1 MRVCRSLLLV
11 LVLFPSLLVF
21 GQPENEQK
29 REAALRAF
37 NEAIDLRGERKY
49 RSYLAALEKFQLSVK
64 LYLEAGDNESAARSR
79 LGVGLI
85 KNLIGEKDEALKIYL
100 EVLEIFQKS
109 GDATMQGRTLNNLG
123 NLYSDLGEGTKAVDC
138 HLRALEFRKK
148 TRDRDGEAS
157 SLNSLGSAYADIG
170 ERKLALDAYTNA
182 IVIRREI
189 GDDRTH
195 AIVLNNLGLL
205 YNDLGDP
212 NRSAEYFR
220 QSLVLRR
227 KSGDRYGESTTLN
240 NLGLAIIDSEPSVA
254 IKHFGE
260 ALSIRSQLG
269 FEASKATILNN
280 IGNAYLRLNDLPKAL
295 GYFNSALSEHEKS
308 GDKSGMAT
316 ALNNVGWVSIEN
328 RAPQFNTLNRSLLLA
343 RETQDRGLE
352 AIVLSNLMRAYN
364 EASSP
369 AAAIFFGKQCVNK
382 YQELRS
388 AIKDLDRAIQKTYL
402 SSIADEYRYLIDILI
417 ANGRFEDANAVLRM
431 LKDEEFFGFVRR
443 DADEIRGLSQ
453 RADLSPKEKE
463 LLQKYAALADRVSQL
478 GVRFQRL
485 DDKRR
490 LLLSQDGQL
499 SAAEEQEFQRLS
511 SELAEAGAA
520 FKIFLEKT
528 LINDIGAENVR
539 KINADRQLQSKLRR
553 FGPGTVAI
561 STIVSDQRYR
571 VFVTTPT
578 VQVAGKTEITATDLN
593 KKIFAFRRILED
605 PKSDPLPLAKELY
618 DVIVKPIERVLKDS
632 GAETIVWSLD
642 GTLRY
647 IPIAALSPD
656 GKSYLVERYRNVV
669 VTAQTRDDIGDS
681 GKNLTALGMGVS
693 KEQTV
698 FYPDYP
704 DVPVTFQSLPGV
716 EAELKSLIRD
726 QNGPAESGILAGRR
740 FLNDSF
746 TLKNLT
752 DSLARQTADGRK
764 EFSVVHLASHFRLA
778 GDWSSSFLVMGNG
791 KILTLEELG
800 TSPVL
805 DFSDVELVTLSACN
819 TASSEDWNGSEV
831 ESFASLIQTR
841 NAKAVLATLWA
852 VDDDST
858 AAIMNSFYT
867 YLKDNPKAT
876 KADAIRYAQK
886 SLVASENGRFA
897 HPSFWAPFVLMGN
910 WR

>member
-1 MRVCRSLLLV
+1 MRICRSLLLLLI
-11 LVLFPSLLVF
+11 LVPSLLVF
-21 GQPENEQK
+21 GQPENNEK

-37 NEAIDLRGERKY
+37 NEAIALRSERKY
-49 RSYLAALEKFQLSVK
+49 LSYIAALEKFELSVR
-64 LYLEAGDNESAARSR
+64 LYKEIGDDLSAARSK

-85 KNLIGEKDEALKIYL
+85 KNLVGETDQALKIYE
-100 EVLEIFQKS
+100 EVLEVFEKN
-109 GDATMQGRTLNNLG
+109 GDASMQARTLNNLG
-123 NLYSDLGEGTKAVDC
+123 ILYSDLGNGTKAVES
-138 HLRALEFRKK
+138 HLRALEFR
-148 TRDRDGEAS
+148 RIAGDREGEAS
-157 SLNSLGSAYADIG
+157 TMNSLGFAYADIG
-170 ERKLALDAYTNA
+170 ERKLALDAYTKA
-182 IVIRREI
+182 LAMRRES
-189 GDDRTH
+189 GDQRAE
-195 AIVLNNLGLL
+195 AIVLNNFGML
-205 YNDLGDP
+205 YKELGDRT
-212 NRSAEYFR
+212 RSAEYFR
-220 QSLVLRR
+220 QSLELRR
-227 KSGDRYGESTTLN
+227 KTGDRLGESTTLN
-240 NLGLAIIDSEPSVA
+240 NLGLAIMSAEPARA
-254 IKHFGE
+254 IKHFEE
-260 ALSIRSQLG
+260 AISILAELG
-269 FEASKATILNN
+269 FDSRDAKILNN
-280 IGNAYLRLNDLPKAL
+280 IGNAYLRLNDLKKAL
-295 GYFNSALSEHEKS
+295 GYFNSALAAYERS
-308 GDKSGMAT
+308 GDRNGIST
-316 ALNNVGWVSIEN
+316 ALNNIGWVSIEN
-328 RAPQFNTLNRSLLLA
+328 RAPQFDVLNRSLLLA

-382 YQELRS
+382 YQELRA
-388 AIKDLDRAIQKTYL
+388 AIKDLDRAVQKTYL

-453 RADLSPKEKE
+453 RAELSPKEKE
-463 LLQKYAALADRVSQL
+463 LLAKYAALADRVSQI
-478 GVRFQRL
+478 GVRFQKL

-490 LLLSQDGQL
+490 LLLSQDGKL
-499 SAAEEQEFQRLS
+499 SDAEEQEFQKLS
-511 SELAEAGAA
+511 AELAEASAA

-528 LINDIGAENVR
+528 LVNDIGTENVR

-553 FGPGTVAI
+553 FGPGTIAI

-571 VFVTTPT
+571 VVATTPT
-578 VQVAGKTEITATDLN
+578 VQVAGKTEISATDLN
-593 KKIFAFRRILED
+593 KKIFAFRKLLED
-605 PKSDPLPLAKELY
+605 PESDPRPLGKELY
-618 DVIVKPIERVLKDS
+618 DVIVKPIEGVLKDT

-656 GKSYLVERYRNVV
+656 GKSYLVERYKNVV
-669 VTAQTRDDIGDS
+669 VTAQTRDDIGDPNQ
-681 GKNLTALGMGVS
+681 NLRALGMGVS

-704 DVPVTFQSLPGV
+704 DVPVKFQSLPGV
-716 EAELKSLIRD
+716 ETELKSLIRD
-726 QNGPAESGILAGRR
+726 PNGAAESGILSGRR
-740 FLNDSF
+740 FLNESF

-752 DSLARQTADGRK
+752 DSLARQSADGRK
-764 EFSVVHLASHFRLA
+764 EFTVVHLASHFRLA
-778 GDWSSSFLVMGNG
+778 GDWSASFLVMGNG

-819 TASSEDWNGSEV
+819 TASSEDSNGSEV

-858 AAIMNSFYT
+858 AAIMNAFYK

-876 KADAIRYAQK
+876 KADAIRHAQK
-886 SLVASENGRFA
+886 SLIAAGNGRFA
-897 HPSFWAPFVLMGN
+897 HPSYWAPFVLMGN

>member
-1 MRVCRSLLLV
+1 MRISRSLFLILILV
-11 LVLFPSLLVF
+11 PTLFVF
-21 GQPENEQK
+21 GQPENNDK
-29 REAALRAF
+29 RDAAMRAF
-37 NEAIDLRGERKY
+37 NEAIALRGERKY
-49 RSYLAALEKFQLSVK
+49 RSYLLALEKFEQSVR
-64 LYLEAGDNESAARSR
+64 LYQEIGDSLSAARSR

-85 KNLIGEKDEALKIYL
+85 KNLIGETDQALKIYE
-100 EVLEIFQKS
+100 EVLAVFQKY
-109 GDATMQGRTLNNLG
+109 GDASMQARTLNNLG
-123 NLYSDLGEGTKAVDC
+123 ILYADLGNGTKAVES
-138 HLRALEFRKK
+138 HLQALEFRKLAG
-148 TRDRDGEAS
+148 DREGEAS
-157 SLNSLGSAYADIG
+157 TMNSLGYAYADIG
-170 ERKLALDAYTNA
+170 ERKLALDAYTKA
-182 IVIRREI
+182 LAMRRET
-189 GDDRTH
+189 GDQRAE
-195 AIVLNNLGLL
+195 AIVLNNLGML
-205 YNDLGDP
+205 YKELGD
-212 NRSAEYFR
+212 RTRAAEYFR
-220 QSLVLRR
+220 QSLELRR
-227 KSGDRYGESTTLN
+227 KSGDRFGESTTLN
-240 NLGLAIIDSEPSVA
+240 NLGLAIMSADPKQA
-254 IKHFGE
+254 IKYFEE
-260 ALSIRSQLG
+260 ANSILSELG
-269 FEASKATILNN
+269 FESRDAKILNN
-280 IGNAYLRLNDLPKAL
+280 IGNAYLHLNDLKTAL
-295 GYFNSALSEHEKS
+295 GYFDSALAAYERS
-308 GDKSGMAT
+308 GDRNGMST
-316 ALNNVGWVSIEN
+316 ALNNIGWVSIEN
-328 RAPQFNTLNRSLLLA
+328 RAPQFDVLNRSLLLA

-382 YQELRS
+382 YQELRA
-388 AIKDLDRAIQKTYL
+388 AIKDLDRAVQKTYL

-417 ANGRFEDANAVLRM
+417 ANGRFEDANTVLRM
-431 LKDEEFFGFVRR
+431 LKDEEFFGFVKR

-453 RADLSPKEKE
+453 RAELSPKEKE
-463 LLQKYAALADRVSQL
+463 LLSKYAALADRVSQI
-478 GVRFQRL
+478 GVRFQKL

-490 LLLSQDGQL
+490 LLLSQDGKL
-499 SAAEEQEFQRLS
+499 SDAEEQEFQRLS
-511 SELAEAGAA
+511 SELAEASAA

-528 LINDIGAENVR
+528 LINDIGSENVK

-578 VQVAGKTEITATDLN
+578 VQVAGKTEISATDLN
-593 KKIFAFRRILED
+593 KKIFAFRKLLED

-618 DVIVKPIERVLKDS
+618 DVIVKPVEGVLKDS

-656 GKSYLVERYRNVV
+656 GKSYLVERYKNVV
-669 VTAQTRDDIGDS
+669 VTAQTRDDIGDTNQ
-681 GKNLTALGMGVS
+681 NLKALGMGVS

-704 DVPVTFQSLPGV
+704 DVPVKFQSLPGV

-726 QNGPAESGILAGRR
+726 SNGATESGILSGRR
-740 FLNDSF
+740 FLNETF

-764 EFSVVHLASHFRLA
+764 EFTVVHLASHFRLA
-778 GDWSSSFLVMGNG
+778 GDWSASFLVMGNG

-819 TASSEDWNGSEV
+819 TASSEDSNGSEV

-867 YLKDNPKAT
+867 YLKENPKAT
-876 KADAIRYAQK
+876 KADAIRHSQR